1 MPKRVLVADDSSIT
15 RKLLNKA
22 LTAAGYEVETAE
34 DGFIALEKLIRFKY
48 DLLISDMNMPS
59 MNGMELITRI
69 RDEID
74 MQNLP
79 IIVLTSV
86 EGEEQSKLAIE
97 AGANLYVQK
106 PVKDEIFVKKIQ
118 NLLKMVHQNE

>member
-1 MPKRVLVADDSSIT
+1 
-15 RKLLNKA
+15 
-22 LTAAGYEVETAE
+22 
-34 DGFIALEKLIRFKY
+34 
-48 DLLISDMNMPS
+48 
-59 MNGMELITRI
+59 
-69 RDEID
+69 